1 MLETGS
7 DEGNITER
15 VVPVGNLQLMFHYRK
30 PFAMKYPDTEARV
43 QPQSFVSGLSNRF
56 MDATTQGPSGV
67 IAVEFHPHGA
77 SSFFHFPLIEI
88 ENKSIHLEDIFSG
101 EIRYLEEQMN
111 ECSDTQNRITLIEGF
126 LKGKINPR
134 NTNDFELTRKAVT
147 LIQQSGGQILANR
160 LAGQLAVTPK
170 KLERKFASLVGK
182 SPKQFIRIVRFQE
195 VLNGLVNQQPKY
207 LTEYAFNN
215 GYFDQSHFIHEFKAF
230 SGYTPLEFVKLCPC
244 REDWVESKV

>member
-1 MLETGS
+1 MLETRP

-30 PFAMKYPDTEARV
+30 PFTMKYPDTKAWI
-43 QPQSFVSGLSNRF
+43 QPQSFVSGLSNQF

-67 IAVEFHPHGA
+67 IAVEFHPYGA
-77 SSFFHFPLIEI
+77 SSFFHFPLNEI
-88 ENKSIHLEDIFSG
+88 ENKSIHLEDIFPG

-111 ECSDTQNRITLIEGF
+111 ECSDTQNRITLIEEF
-126 LKGKINPR
+126 LKGKINSR
-134 NTNDFELTRKAVT
+134 NTNDSELTRKAVK
-147 LIQQSGGQILANR
+147 LIQQSGGQIQAC
-160 LAGQLAVTPK
+160 QLAARFSVTPK
-170 KLERKFASLVGK
+170 NLERKFGTLIGK
-182 SPKQFIRIVRFQE
+182 SPKQFIRIIRFQE
-195 VLNGLVNQQPKY
+195 VMNGLVNRQQQH

-244 REDWVESKV
+244 GED